1 MHRGYALGV
10 PNSGLPCAFIT
21 GVPFHPGGGEVVK
34 PALRLRLGVAWVLP
48 GSCLYGRKW
57 CVCAGQIIAWTAIA
71 NMA

>member
-21 GVPFHPGGGEVVK
+21 SAALHAGGSEVVK
-34 PALRLRLGVAWVLP
+34 PALGLSLGVAWVSF